1 LVAWLLAMSNNALHN
16 TAPVALSQP
25 MLPETPSSRR
35 AILRP
40 RDQTV
45 IAAVVLFGIVLLL
58 VQRLSVSLS
67 STDKVDIRQAQRQ
80 PVQFL
85 VNINAAG
92 WPEIAQLPGIG
103 ETLARRVVDSRER
116 EGPFRSVSDLRR
128 VRGFG
133 QVTLE
138 RIEPHICIDE

>member
-1 LVAWLLAMSNNALHN
+1 MSDNALHN

-25 MLPETPSSRR
+25 MPPETPSRR
-35 AILRP
+35 STILRP

-45 IAAVVLFGIVLLL
+45 IAVVVVIGIVLLL
-58 VQRLSVSLS
+58 AQRLSISLS
-67 STDKVDIRQAQRQ
+67 STGKVDLRQVQKQ

-85 VNINAAG
+85 VNINTAG

-116 EGPFRSVSDLRR
+116 EGPFRSVSELSR

-138 RIEPHICIDE
+138 RIKPFVRIDE

>member
-1 LVAWLLAMSNNALHN
+1 MSDNALHN

-25 MLPETPSSRR
+25 MLPETPSPRR
-35 AILRP
+35 TILRP

-45 IAAVVLFGIVLLL
+45 IAAVVVIGIVVLL
-58 VQRLSVSLS
+58 VQRLNITLS
-67 STDKVDIRQAQRQ
+67 STGKVDLRQAQKQ

-85 VNINAAG
+85 VNINTAG

-116 EGPFRSVSDLRR
+116 EGPFRSISDLRR

-133 QVTLE
+133 EVTLE
-138 RIEPHICIDE
+138 RIEPHIRIDN

>member
-1 LVAWLLAMSNNALHN
+1 MSDNALHN
-16 TAPVALSQP
+16 TAPVSRSQP
-25 MLPETPSSRR
+25 MPPETPSPRR
-35 AILRP
+35 TILRP

-45 IAAVVLFGIVLLL
+45 IAVVVVIGIGLLL
-58 VQRLSVSLS
+58 VQRLSISLS
-67 STDKVDIRQAQRQ
+67 STAQVDLREAQKQ

-85 VNINAAG
+85 VNINTAG

-138 RIEPHICIDE
+138 RIEPHIRIDE